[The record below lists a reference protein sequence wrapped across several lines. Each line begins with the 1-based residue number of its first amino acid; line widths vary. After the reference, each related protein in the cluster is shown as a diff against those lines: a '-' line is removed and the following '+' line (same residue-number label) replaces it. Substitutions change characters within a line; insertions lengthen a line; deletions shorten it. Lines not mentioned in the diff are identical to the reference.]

1 MVQYQL
7 WHGGERLVLEL
18 VHLRGGYRIPR
29 CLGAQLAKFRGS
41 VHPEVERLLCR
52 G

>member
-7 WHGGERLVLEL
+7 GHGGERLVLEL

-29 CLGAQLAKFRGS
+29 CLAKFRGS